1 MIKHIKWRDSN
12 QYHEQQPKDSEFA
25 VAYIESVTTTFLY
38 LLTLSTVLF
47 FWRICFFRVWDNVLM
62 KNLSTIKKF
71 KFDREKFKESAET
84 LEGTVKRNEID
95 QKLQEIG
102 ITLADLKE
110 ALRYEN

>member
-1 MIKHIKWRDSN
+1 
-12 QYHEQQPKDSEFA
+12 
-25 VAYIESVTTTFLY
+25 
-38 LLTLSTVLF
+38 
-47 FWRICFFRVWDNVLM
+47 M